1 MNPKIQKLREEREKN
16 RARITTLQN
25 RNKQLDE
32 QITALENTDIIGLVR
47 ATGMDVSQLA
57 ACLEVFRSGGTP
69 FMNQEKEA
77 EPNEE

>member
-16 RARITTLQN
+16 RARITTLQK

-57 ACLEVFRSGGTP
+57 ACLEVFRSGRTP
-69 FMNQEKEA
+69 FLNQEKEA

>member
-16 RARITTLQN
+16 RTRITTLQH

-57 ACLEVFRSGGTP
+57 ACLEAFRSGGTP

>member
-1 MNPKIQKLREEREKN
+1 MYPKIQKLREEREKN

-47 ATGMDVSQLA
+47 ATGMDVRQLA
-57 ACLEVFRSGGTP
+57 ACLETFHSCGTP
-69 FMNQEKEA
+69 FMNHEKEA

>member
-57 ACLEVFRSGGTP
+57 ACLEAFHSCGTP
-69 FMNQEKEA
+69 FMNHEKEA

>member
-1 MNPKIQKLREEREKN
+1 MNQKIQKLREEREKN
-16 RARITTLQN
+16 RTRITTLQN

-57 ACLEVFRSGGTP
+57 ACLEAFRSGGTP
-69 FMNQEKEA
+69 FYESGKGGRT
-77 EPNEE
+77 

>member
-57 ACLEVFRSGGTP
+57 TCLEAFHSGGAP
-69 FMNQEKEA
+69 FLKRGKEA
-77 EPNEE
+77 ESNEE